1 MNVSPPREDLSM
13 RRRFYLLTLGLA
25 TLSSLVIS
33 FIYQLTPFAS
43 LYETCIFLV
52 ILALI
57 VLLVSLWL
65 RPNSLRVVEWSLLG
79 VMIVYDFAL
88 LACIMYIG
96 SDKLM
101 HILSEGFLLWASF
114 RFVWAFL
121 VLGPK
126 DGLKV
131 SIGYLV
137 GMVLF
142 GLPYLLGAVPPRE
155 VDPLIKFLLVAF
167 PIVSTAYLTAL
178 YAFAYFLKESVHV
191 RAKAEVA
198 AELAYLDPLTGL
210 PNRLLFEDRLEQ
222 WVAQAE
228 REGKGFALIFI
239 DLDRFKSVNDT
250 LGHRAGDL
258 LLKGIGTRMKA
269 QLRASDTLARI
280 SGDEFA
286 VILHETQTPQAA
298 EAAATKLLS
307 AFDEPFDLEGTLRHS
322 GASLGVA
329 LYPQH
334 GATSDDL
341 LMHADSAM
349 YVAKERGRCR
359 YHVYHTEN
367 TAENGVTTSDVAAA

>member
-1 MNVSPPREDLSM
+1 M

-25 TLSSLVIS
+25 TFSSLVIS

-43 LYETCIFLV
+43 LYETCILLAILSLV
-52 ILALI
+52 
-57 VLLVSLWL
+57 VLLVTLWL
-65 RPNSLRVVEWSLLG
+65 KPGSLRVVEWSLLG
-79 VMIVYDFAL
+79 VMIVYDL
-88 LACIMYIG
+88 TMLVCIMYIG
-96 SDKLM
+96 PDDLISSL
-101 HILSEGFLLWASF
+101 IIGFLLWASF

-155 VDPLIKFLLVAF
+155 VDPLIRFLLIAF
-167 PIVSTAYLTAL
+167 PTASTAYLTAL
-178 YAFAYFLKESVHV
+178 YAFAYFLKESVHA

-222 WVAQAE
+222 QVAQAK

-359 YHVYHTEN
+359 YHVYHAEDA
-367 TAENGVTTSDVAAA
+367 AENGVTTSDVAAA